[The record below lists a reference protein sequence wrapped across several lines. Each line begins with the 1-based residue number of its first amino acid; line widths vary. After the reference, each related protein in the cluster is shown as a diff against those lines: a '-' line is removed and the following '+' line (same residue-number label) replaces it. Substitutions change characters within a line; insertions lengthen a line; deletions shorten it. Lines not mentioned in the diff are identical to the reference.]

1 MRLICVS
8 TTRKS
13 RGIATCAGCAHKRAT
28 GVCWHIPWAASK
40 FTPNLFVTRKDK
52 PMTITSPA
60 RTATPRIR
68 MFVAP
73 LLLAAAGATAIAFS
87 PLAEAASTTPAC
99 FNSGNASVCQTEGNA
114 QVTASTPSVDYQA
127 QYPFFGY
134 GDGLL
139 FHHRGHHG

>member
-1 MRLICVS
+1 
-8 TTRKS
+8 
-13 RGIATCAGCAHKRAT
+13 
-28 GVCWHIPWAASK
+28 
-40 FTPNLFVTRKDK
+40 
-52 PMTITSPA
+52 MTITSPA
-60 RTATPRIR
+60 RPATSRIR

-114 QVTASTPSVDYQA
+114 QVSASTPSVDYQA